1 MSRPFHLAF
10 AVRDLESTRTF
21 YGEDLGCEMGRS
33 AATWQDFDLFGH
45 QLSAHIGDVRGA
57 GGGAVDGAD
66 DTLPQIGVELSKAAG
81 GAVAG
86 DTVPVPH
93 FGVVLPMSAWERV
106 ADRLKSRD
114 IAFLIPPR
122 IRFQGETGE
131 QGTFF
136 VQDPSGNTLEFKG
149 FADATQLFEG

>member
-21 YGEDLGCEMGRS
+21 YGDDLGCEMGRS

-45 QLSAHIGDVRGA
+45 QLSAHIGDVHGA
-57 GGGAVDGAD
+57 GGGAVDG
-66 DTLPQIGVELSKAAG
+66 
-81 GAVAG
+81 
-86 DTVPVPH
+86 DTVPIPH
-93 FGVVLPMSAWERV
+93 FGVVLSMSDWERL